1 MTFGQRVACNKFA
14 EGIADNA
21 TSGGVTKPTGGGSNG
36 GGADGPERSQQGSD
50 ECTGGRRWSCG
61 CCGAVAAVIA
71 SGWGKIDCQFVWVL
85 FNYS

>member
-50 ECTGGRRWSCG
+50 ECTGGRR
-61 CCGAVAAVIA
+61 
-71 SGWGKIDCQFVWVL
+71 
-85 FNYS
+85 